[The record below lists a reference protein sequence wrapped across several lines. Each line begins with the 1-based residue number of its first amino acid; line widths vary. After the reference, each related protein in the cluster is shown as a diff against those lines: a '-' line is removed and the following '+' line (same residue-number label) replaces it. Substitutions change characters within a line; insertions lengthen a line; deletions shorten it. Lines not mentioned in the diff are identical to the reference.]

1 MRDSR
6 IASLPVAIAALFGF
20 GVYAFL
26 QIADEVS
33 EAELDRFDSW
43 LLLALRN
50 PADIADPLGPAWFE
64 EFMIELTALGG
75 YPLLT
80 LIVVAVAGFLVV
92 SRRYCPAVYTL
103 LSIALGTSLSH
114 GLKLLYDR
122 PRPDLV
128 EQLVSVHTPSFPSG
142 HASMSAVVY
151 LTLATVIVRFVDGLA
166 VRSYVLWVALLLTVG
181 IGASRVYLGV
191 HWPSD
196 VAAGWAFGVSWACLA
211 WLVVTALRAWRL
223 RRQGPPG
230 EDRPV
235 RSDGRAGT

>member
-1 MRDSR
+1 MRDSPL
-6 IASLPVAIAALFGF
+6 ASLPVAIAALFSF

-26 QIADEVS
+26 HIADEVS
-33 EAELDRFDSW
+33 EAELNRFDSW

-92 SRRYCPAVYTL
+92 SRRYGPAIYTV
-103 LSIALGTSLSH
+103 LSIVLGTSLSH

-128 EQLVSVHTPSFPSG
+128 DQLVSVHTPSFPSG

-166 VRSYVLWVALLLTVG
+166 IRSYVLWVALLLTIG

-223 RRQGPPG
+223 RRQGP
-230 EDRPV
+230 
-235 RSDGRAGT
+235 S

>member
-1 MRDSR
+1 MRDTR
-6 IASLPVAIAALFGF
+6 LASLPVAVAALFGF

-26 QIADEVS
+26 QIADEVA
-33 EAELDRFDSW
+33 EAEFDQFDRW
-43 LLLALRN
+43 LLLAFRN
-50 PADIADPLGPAWFE
+50 PADMSDPIGPPWLE

-80 LIVVAVAGFLVV
+80 LIVLAVAGFLVV
-92 SRRYCPAVYTL
+92 SKRYGPAIYTI
-103 LSIALGTSLSH
+103 LSVVLGTSLSH

-128 EQLVSVHTPSFPSG
+128 EQLVSVQTPSFPSG

-151 LTLATVIVRFVDGLA
+151 LTLATVIVRFADSLA
-166 VRSYVLWVALLLTVG
+166 VRIYVLLVALFLTVG
-181 IGASRVYLGV
+181 IGVSRVYLGV

-211 WLVVTALRAWRL
+211 WLVVTGLRAWR
-223 RRQGPPG
+223 QGPSG
-230 EDRPV
+230 
-235 RSDGRAGT
+235 S

>member
-1 MRDSR
+1 MIDAVALKGLVRGMRDMR
-6 IASLPVAIAALFGF
+6 LASLPVAIAALFGF
-20 GVYAFL
+20 GVYAFV

-33 EAELDRFDSW
+33 EAEFDQFDSW
-43 LLLALRN
+43 LLLAFRN
-50 PADIADPLGPAWFE
+50 PADMADPLGPAWLE

-80 LIVVAVAGFLVV
+80 LIVLAVIGFLVV
-92 SRRYCPAVYTL
+92 AGRYGPAIYTF
-103 LSIALGTSLSH
+103 LSVVLGTSLSH

-151 LTLATVIVRFVDGLA
+151 LTLATVIVRFVDSRA
-166 VRSYVLWVALLLTVG
+166 VRAYVLGAALFLTVG
-181 IGASRVYLGV
+181 IGVSRVYLGV

-211 WLVVTALRAWRL
+211 WLVVTGLRAWHRG
-223 RRQGPPG
+223 QNP
-230 EDRPV
+230 
-235 RSDGRAGT
+235 S